1 MHRRSGTT
9 RLRRSLV
16 IVGIVVSAGVIIL
29 SLVVIYFAK
38 TLPSIEEISSRQIS
52 QSTKIYD
59 RTDTVLLY
67 EITSGERRTVVP
79 FDQVPQTL
87 KDATIAIEDENFYN
101 EPAFDWKGIARA
113 FLVDITSGSFAQGG
127 STITQQLART
137 AFLTLDQTITRKIK
151 ELILAIKLNEYYS
164 KDEILGLYLNE
175 VPYGATISGV
185 EEASEAYFGE
195 PVQNINL
202 AQSAL
207 LAAIPQ
213 APTYYSPWGSH
224 ASDLIKRERLVLQ
237 KMYELGKIT
246 KPELTAALAYKITF
260 EPQSTGTIK
269 APHFVMAVEDYLAQ
283 KYGENLVNQGGLRV
297 ITTLDW
303 NLQQEAETAVEQGAA
318 QNQALYHGYN
328 AALVAQDPKTGQVLA
343 MVGSRDYFATSSL
356 PLGCTPGTSC
366 KFEPNFNVATQG
378 LRQPGSS
385 LKPFVYLT
393 AFQKGYTPSTTLF
406 DVPTEFSTD
415 PACPAIPNFADNDPH
430 CFHPQ
435 DFEGTFQGPISMRDA
450 LAQSVNVPAVEALY
464 LVGIKNAVQAANS
477 FGLTTLTSPDAYGL
491 SLVLGGGAV
500 RLADLTEAYSALAE
514 DGVKHNQTMIR
525 EVQDPNGNVLESYAD
540 QSTQVADP
548 QSVRLVNDILS
559 DAAARSGLFQNSLNL
574 TVFPGH
580 DVALKTGTSNDY
592 RDAWAMGYT
601 PSLVVGVWAGNNDN
615 TPMQRSGSS
624 ILAAVPMWHAFM
636 AQALQNQPLE
646 TFTKPDPANAAKP
659 ILAGNYLY
667 NDQLHTILYYVDKD
681 DPPGPPP
688 ANPATDPQFH
698 NWETAL
704 LTWAAKNLPN
714 FGSYNHPVSTAPSG
728 AAPGTPSPASDPPRI
743 SILTPSAGSFVANE
757 VTVSAKITADEAIT
771 KISVLWNGFLVHDFS
786 GSFGTNYALNWAF
799 TPQVIGGQNL
809 FEVQAADSSGGL
821 GKTDVIIYH

>member
-1 MHRRSGTT
+1 MHKRNKRDARRWLT
-9 RLRRSLV
+9 
-16 IVGIVVSAGVIIL
+16 IAGIAVSAGVVIL
-29 SLVVIYFAK
+29 STVVIYFAK

-59 RTDTVLLY
+59 RTGTVLLY
-67 EITSGERRTVVP
+67 EINSGERRTVVP
-79 FDQVPQTL
+79 FDQIPQTL
-87 KDATIAIEDENFYN
+87 KDATVAIEDENFYN

-137 AFLTLDQTITRKIK
+137 AFLTLDQTIARKIK

-224 ASDLIKRERLVLQ
+224 ASDLVKREQLVLQ

-260 EPQSTGTIK
+260 EPQSMGTIK

-283 KYGENLVNQGGLRV
+283 KYGENLVSQGGLRV

-303 NLQQEAETAVEQGAA
+303 NLQQEAEAAVEQGAA
-318 QNQALYHGYN
+318 QNQALYQGYN
-328 AALVAQDPKTGQVLA
+328 AALAAQDPKTGQVLA

-356 PLGCTPGTSC
+356 PLGCTPGINC

-415 PACPAIPNFADNDPH
+415 PACPATPNFADNDPH

-450 LAQSVNVPAVEALY
+450 LAQSVNVPAVETLY
-464 LVGIKNAVQAANS
+464 LVGIKNAVQNAYN
-477 FGLTTLTSPDAYGL
+477 FGLTTLTSPDSYGL
-491 SLVLGGGAV
+491 SFVLGGGAV
-500 RLADLTEAYSALAE
+500 RLADLVEAYSALAE

-540 QSTQVADP
+540 QSARVADS
-548 QSVRLVNDILS
+548 QSVRLINDILS
-559 DAAARSGLFQNSLNL
+559 DAEARSGLFQNSLNL

-592 RDAWAMGYT
+592 HDAWAMGYT
-601 PSLVVGVWAGNNDN
+601 PSLAVGVWAGNNDN
-615 TPMQRSGSS
+615 TPMQRNGSS

-636 AQALQNQPLE
+636 AQALQSQPIE
-646 TFTKPDPANAAKP
+646 TFTKPDPVNATKP

-667 NDQLHTILYYVDKD
+667 NDQLHTILYYVDRD
-681 DPPGPPP
+681 DPTGPPP
-688 ANPATDPQFH
+688 ANPAADPQFH

-704 LTWAAKNLPN
+704 LTWAAENLPN
-714 FGSYNHPVSTAPSG
+714 FGNYNHPVSTAPSG
-728 AAPGTPSPASDPPRI
+728 TAPAISSIMSDPPRV
-743 SILTPSAGSFVANE
+743 SIITPLVGSFVANE
-757 VTVSAKITADEAIT
+757 VTVSAKITADKAIT
-771 KISVLWNGFLVHDFS
+771 KITVLWNGLLVRDFS
-786 GSFGTNYALNWAF
+786 GSFGINYIFNWAF
-799 TPQVIGGQNL
+799 APQVIGGQNL
-809 FEVQAADSSGGL
+809 LEVQAADPSGGL
-821 GKTDVIIYH
+821 GKADTIVYH